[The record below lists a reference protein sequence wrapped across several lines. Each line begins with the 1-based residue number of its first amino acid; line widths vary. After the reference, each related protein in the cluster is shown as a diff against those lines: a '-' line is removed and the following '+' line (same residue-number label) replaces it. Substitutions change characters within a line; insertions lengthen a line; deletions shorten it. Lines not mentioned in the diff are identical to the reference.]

1 MEPSV
6 FLTPPSSLE
15 KEESDAGYS
24 SWSRAAPSFSLL
36 SPAPERDD
44 RIEPVLVDIVSIAA
58 DKFPHVATKI
68 FSYLHPAD
76 LCSSLRVCR
85 TWRKLVIYNGHFRW
99 KVKEFQR
106 EKQVNKENVLKRV
119 QLINT
124 TKAGLTSR
132 STNPTLKPATMNF
145 TGTNVSLRPCPSC
158 NSPARKT
165 GLSQAICC
173 NCNYDFCTQCFKP
186 SHHKEECTQRR
197 RLDHSSNLAA
207 CKKSK
212 KRLKR
217 L

>member
-1 MEPSV
+1 MVESSV

-24 SWSRAAPSFSLL
+24 SWFSAAPSFSLL
-36 SPAPERDD
+36 SPAQERDD
-44 RIEPVLVDIVSIAA
+44 RTELVFVDIVSIAV
-58 DKFPHVATKI
+58 DKFPLVATNI

-76 LCSSLRVCR
+76 LCSCLRVCR
-85 TWRKLVIYNGHFRW
+85 TWRKLVLINSHFRW

-106 EKQVNKENVLKRV
+106 EKKANKENVLKRV
-119 QLINT
+119 QQCNT
-124 TKAGLTSR
+124 TSR
-132 STNPTLKPATMNF
+132 STNPTVRPAMMNS
-145 TGTNVSLRPCPSC
+145 TETNVSLRPCPSC

-165 GLSQAICC
+165 GLSQAVCS

-186 SHHKEECTQRR
+186 SHHKHECTQRR
-197 RLDHSSNLAA
+197 RLDNSSNLAM
-207 CKKSK
+207 CRKSK